1 MVKKGREM
9 TQISGPAWVQ
19 GGDQG
24 GGDQWA
30 APVDGIR
37 VHDDIAELKHNPSHV
52 LLGEGALLT
61 RPLHGGVTAV
71 LDLVQVLH
79 TLGDVDEEVGAV
91 GVGAVAPNLLGQVLV
106 PAEVVDQHLGADL
119 GVRAGSNLQNGNK
132 MNQDFQVTN

>member
-1 MVKKGREM
+1 MCLGEHREG
-9 TQISGPAWVQ
+9 GPYN
-19 GGDQG
+19 
-24 GGDQWA
+24 

-79 TLGDVDEEVGAV
+79 TLGDVDKQVGAV
-91 GVGAVAPNLLGQVLV
+91 GIGAVAPNLLGQVLV

-119 GVRAGSNLQNGNK
+119 GVRAGANLRNGKYNGLGHRGLSYLLK
-132 MNQDFQVTN
+132 LLIPPP